1 MSKTI
6 VILGTAHLGTTP
18 GKCSPDGKF
27 REAVWSRE
35 ICEELK
41 TKLEVY
47 GIETMI
53 DFLPLEPCKE
63 MGNTTNGELSWR
75 VKFVNKVAKEVG
87 KNNVLY
93 VSIHVNAAGSAGKW
107 MSARGWSAYTSPG
120 HTISDL
126 ASDFL
131 YTSAEKNLKGYVNFG
146 TWASKQKPIRT
157 DTSDGD
163 KDMEANFYVL
173 RGTSCPA
180 VLTENMFQDNKDDIS
195 YLTSDL
201 GKHEIIRTHVE
212 GILWFLENRNL

>member
-1 MSKTI
+1 
-6 VILGTAHLGTTP
+6 
-18 GKCSPDGKF
+18 
-27 REAVWSRE
+27 
-35 ICEELK
+35 
-41 TKLEVY
+41 
-47 GIETMI
+47 
-53 DFLPLEPCKE
+53 
-63 MGNTTNGELSWR
+63 
-75 VKFVNKVAKEVG
+75 
-87 KNNVLY
+87 
-93 VSIHVNAAGSAGKW
+93 
-107 MSARGWSAYTSPG
+107 
-120 HTISDL
+120 
-126 ASDFL
+126 L

-146 TWASKQKPIRT
+146 TWALKQKPIRT